1 MSFWE
6 LGRTALSYF
15 ALLFGINFTLKPNAY
30 ASLGKFTF
38 YKNFGAINI
47 HKSDFV
53 FVILYLLTLTW
64 FFFFFLIMYIHF
76 YYIHIDFIISAM
88 ACLLGKIK

>member
-15 ALLFGINFTLKPNAY
+15 ALLFGINFTLKPNAF
-30 ASLGKFTF
+30 ASLGEFTF

-47 HKSDFV
+47 HKSDFMFCNIV
-53 FVILYLLTLTW
+53 FVDSDLFFLLFFLNNVYSFLLYL
-64 FFFFFLIMYIHF
+64 H
-76 YYIHIDFIISAM
+76 
-88 ACLLGKIK
+88 